1 MNLLSVESLSKS
13 FGVKTLFRD
22 LSFGIEEGQKTAL
35 IARNGA
41 GKSTL
46 LRILTGNDSP
56 DAGSIVTRKNISI
69 GYLEQEPVFDES
81 LTIVETLF
89 AASTPA
95 LRAIKEYEL
104 ALELSGENPSEINQQ
119 RLAKAMEAMEHERA
133 WDYEYRI
140 KQIITH
146 LRIAHLTQ
154 PVAALSGGQRK
165 RLALA
170 RVLLEEPDLLILDEP
185 TNHLDLD
192 MIEWLEQYIARPKIT
207 LLLVTHDRYFLDRVC
222 GEIVELDRGV
232 LFAYHGNYSY
242 FLEKKSEREFVEER
256 ELDHT
261 RNILRRELDWMRR
274 QPKARTTKSK
284 ARSDAFYELE
294 EKAAGQTPE
303 QKLQLNVKM
312 NRIGGKILELKKISK
327 RYGDTVILKGF
338 DYTFKKGERI
348 GIVGGNG
355 VGKTT
360 FLNLL
365 VQRESVDSGKI
376 NVGETIVFGYYSQQ
390 GLKVNE
396 DKRVIDIV
404 REIADVIP
412 LADGVKVSASQFLNL
427 FQFPPDMQYTPVSK
441 LSGGEKRR
449 LYLLTVLVK
458 NPNFLILD
466 EPTNDLDLLTLNIL
480 EEFLSNFE
488 GCLLVVSH
496 DRYFMDKL
504 VDHLFIFEG
513 DGVIKDFNGRYAEY
527 RHHIAGEDSETK
539 MVSEKPTQIK
549 TSVKTK
555 LSYKEKNEFEKLEKE
570 IETLEKEKKELELQL
585 NGGSSDYKALQEW
598 SERLHA
604 VTEMLDQKSTRWLEL
619 SELA

>member
-13 FGVKTLFRD
+13 FGVKTLFHD
-22 LSFGIEEGQKTAL
+22 LSFGIEESQKAAL

-46 LRILTGNDSP
+46 LRILTGKDSP
-56 DAGSIVTRKNISI
+56 DTGRIVTRKNISI
-69 GYLEQEPVFDES
+69 GYLEQEPAFNENFS
-81 LTIVETLF
+81 IVETLF

-95 LRAIKEYEL
+95 LDAIKEYEW
-104 ALELSGENPSEINQQ
+104 ALELSEENPSEANRQ
-119 RLAKAMEAMEHERA
+119 RLSNAIETMEHERA

-146 LRIAHLTQ
+146 LRIAHLGQ

-222 GEIVELDRGV
+222 DEIFELDRGT
-232 LFAYHGNYSY
+232 LFTYRGNYSY
-242 FLEKKSEREFVEER
+242 FLEKKSERESVEER

-261 RNILRRELDWMRR
+261 RNILRRELEWMRR

-284 ARSDAFYELE
+284 ARTDAFYELE
-294 EKAAGQTPE
+294 EKAAGHAPE

-312 NRIGGKILELKKISK
+312 NRIGGKILELKKITKS
-327 RYGDTVILKGF
+327 YGETVILKGF

-365 VQRESVDSGKI
+365 TQQETVDSGKI
-376 NVGETIVFGYYSQQ
+376 NIGETIVFGYYSQR
-390 GLKVNE
+390 GLLVNE
-396 DKRVIDIV
+396 EKRVIDIV

-427 FQFPPDMQYTPVSK
+427 FQFSPDMQYTSVAK

-488 GCLLVVSH
+488 GCLIVVSH

-513 DGVIKDFNGRYAEY
+513 GGIIKDFNGRYTEY
-527 RHHIAGEDSETK
+527 REQIADDEEK
-539 MVSEKPTQIK
+539 IASEKPISSK

-555 LSYKEKNEFEKLEKE
+555 LSYKEKIEFEKLGKE
-570 IETLEKEKKELELQL
+570 IEALEIEKKELELQL
-585 NGGSSDYKALQEW
+585 NRGSSDYKALQGW
-598 SERLHA
+598 SERLHV
-604 VTEMLDQKSTRWLEL
+604 VTELLDQKSTRWLEL
-619 SELA
+619 SEFT